1 MQLDFTPKVQMT
13 VILDTAHII
22 VLSDAVHMLIQLI
35 ISKNRPL
42 QLCFNFV
49 FSTQTTC
56 CYSWGQFLSKF
67 VVSLPIY
74 AHQLEDKMNFHL
86 RILSIVLI
94 GKAKGTR

>member
-42 QLCFNFV
+42 QLRFNFV
-49 FSTQTTC
+49 VPTQTT
-56 CYSWGQFLSKF
+56 
-67 VVSLPIY
+67 
-74 AHQLEDKMNFHL
+74 
-86 RILSIVLI
+86 
-94 GKAKGTR
+94 